1 MFEES
6 DDVVVTSLI
15 GPVETGLLLVLL
27 LEGEE
32 AVLGGPGQEV
42 DVCAPLQEVVD
53 DVDVS
58 LVAGGVEGSVTVRSL
73 AVD

>member
-1 MFEES
+1 M
-6 DDVVVTSLI
+6 TSLI

-58 LVAGGVEGSVTVRSL
+58 LVAGGVEGSVAVRSL